1 MANTNYGYQ
10 TSPGVAGGI
19 YDISP
24 KTVVSRILDSA
35 AGIHFGQAVVK
46 GTTEGVSVKA
56 PTAGTTAADVE
67 GVVTHTFTQ
76 PMDEN
81 GKVKFV
87 ENQTVGVMQKGK
99 VWVRASSNATTVAYG
114 APVYLVIEDAATPE
128 NVGAYTDTADTTSTK
143 VQLTNAKFL
152 TAVQDGIAVIELS

>member
-1 MANTNYGYQ
+1 MNTNYGYQ

-24 KTVVSRILDSA
+24 KRVESRILDSA
-35 AGIHFGQAVVK
+35 EGIHFGQVVVK
-46 GTTEGVSVKA
+46 GTTAGVSVKA
-56 PTAGTTAADVE
+56 PDSTSTAADIE
-67 GVVTHTFTQ
+67 GVVTHAFTQ
-76 PMDEN
+76 AMDET
-81 GKVKFV
+81 GKVKFI

-99 VWVRASSNATTVAYG
+99 VWVRTSSNATTIAYG
-114 APVYLVIEDAATPE
+114 APVYVVTEDATTPK
-128 NVGAYTDTADTTSTK
+128 NVGTLTDATDSATK